1 MRSVATRSGYVRR
14 LRTYDD
20 RTHASSTRM
29 RDPRL
34 LGQPGFSTSFRGV
47 HALGPLCC
55 RARCPRA
62 AGITQESCGLSLS
75 QKCR

>member
-1 MRSVATRSGYVRR
+1 MRNPQLRARNLFMSVPQ
-14 LRTYDD
+14 DD
-20 RTHASSTRM
+20 RTHASFTRM

-34 LGQPGFSTSFRGV
+34 LGQTGFSTHFRGV
-47 HALGPLCC
+47 RALGPLCC

-62 AGITQESCGLSLS
+62 AGLAQESCGLSLS